1 MEMPNNVGRAQGLEL
16 QHFWGKFFADP
27 RYRRNLMKR
36 ILKGEAAHM
45 EILLH
50 HMVYGK
56 PKETLALQSGGD
68 GTLILNI
75 GGKQV
80 VELHVDEDGMAQKVE
95 ARDAEAPLA
104 LAEVASA

>member
-1 MEMPNNVGRAQGLEL
+1 MDLPNYLGRAQALEM
-16 QHFWGKFFADP
+16 QHFWKTFFESEDYRDGLMARITKGK
-27 RYRRNLMKR
+27 
-36 ILKGEAAHM
+36 AAHM

-75 GGKQV
+75 GGKQI
-80 VELHVDEDGMAQKVE
+80 VELHVDGDGMAKQIDVTE
-95 ARDAEAPLA
+95 GETPLA
-104 LAEVASA
+104 LAEVAGA